1 MQTNA
6 DRSKKYVVLEREHV
20 AIKKEIQKHPHQRRQ
35 HHEGVR
41 RRREEDPE
49 APARAKQRPL
59 PLSTSDETRLL
70 RLTLSRPAAEEQ
82 SFFLESAPRAQKTT
96 RRALQPLAQTEV
108 ATARGGRV
116 RWTWSTR
123 PTSRGTC
130 PRRRSVAS
138 LAPEDNGG

>member
-6 DRSKKYVVLEREHV
+6 DNSKMYVVLEREHV
-20 AIKKEIQKHPHQRRQ
+20 AIKKEIQKHPHQRRE

-41 RRREEDPE
+41 RRREGDPE

-96 RRALQPLAQTEV
+96 RRAHNGAQNKASSWSLSLRGRLAAV
-108 ATARGGRV
+108 I
-116 RWTWSTR
+116 
-123 PTSRGTC
+123 C
-130 PRRRSVAS
+130 LRRS
-138 LAPEDNGG
+138 PRDRQI